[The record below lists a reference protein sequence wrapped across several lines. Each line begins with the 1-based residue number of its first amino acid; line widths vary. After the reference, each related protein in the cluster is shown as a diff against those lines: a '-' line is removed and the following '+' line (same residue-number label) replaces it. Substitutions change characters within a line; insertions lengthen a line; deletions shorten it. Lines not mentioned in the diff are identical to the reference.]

1 MKSNSFQYIG
11 GGRISRGEWRG
22 GGGYNRI
29 YFLLT
34 GGRVNNWGSLWLD
47 LGRLISGS
55 FLYLSPWL
63 HYLNI
68 ITWYLLWL
76 LLGSKRWRSGERAGA
91 ICGLN
96 LLLVFLLCSKRFF
109 ARYSSFPLSS
119 KTNISKFQFDQES
132 GRRRTTL
139 WMCYLQIIIIYL
151 LLLLLLLD
159 LLPILRKNVF
169 WYAMLESKSLTGK
182 RQTRSSYNLKY
193 CNLLWFSPPNM
204 SLVLQRGSFVPC
216 EWLAA
221 IGIICCFNLCC
232 W

>member
-11 GGRISRGEWRG
+11 GGRISRGELSRG
-22 GGGYNRI
+22 DI
-29 YFLLT
+29 Q
-34 GGRVNNWGSLWLD
+34 V
-47 LGRLISGS
+47 
-55 FLYLSPWL
+55 
-63 HYLNI
+63 
-68 ITWYLLWL
+68 
-76 LLGSKRWRSGERAGA
+76 
-91 ICGLN
+91 
-96 LLLVFLLCSKRFF
+96 VFLLCSKRFF

-151 LLLLLLLD
+151 LLLLLLLLD
-159 LLPILRKNVF
+159 LLPILCKNVF

-216 EWLAA
+216 E
-221 IGIICCFNLCC
+221 
-232 W
+232 